1 MRRLVDDEQS
11 THIHSV
17 APSSTTRH
25 GLLFHNLSSATKR
38 RRPDGRHHTKL
49 ARPQHSSQHV
59 RRLCRQRGSSVLCG
73 PWANSITSMFYCT
86 PLSNK
91 IYVRLSAL
99 LARASA
105 GSGNG
110 IASVLTRPVD
120 NKNDRSEKKN
130 KNEYKLGREILRV
143 STSLCVCG
151 AAQSIHYS
159 RHPPS
164 PPQNILAW
172 CVQFCSVLFLFFVS
186 FDATEIYEKWVNIFS
201 FCESRQWS
209 LGPAPLLASR
219 LFIWQVRSTGT
230 KTKT

>member
-11 THIHSV
+11 TNIHSV
-17 APSSTTRH
+17 APSSTFRH
-25 GLLFHNLSSATKR
+25 GLLFHNLSSATRR

-120 NKNDRSEKKN
+120 NKNDRSEKK
-130 KNEYKLGREILRV
+130 KK
-143 STSLCVCG
+143 TSINWEEKYYVYQPVCVCVVRPSL
-151 AAQSIHYS
+151 SIIPAIHHL
-159 RHPPS
+159 RHK
-164 PPQNILAW
+164 
-172 CVQFCSVLFLFFVS
+172 
-186 FDATEIYEKWVNIFS
+186 IY
-201 FCESRQWS
+201 
-209 LGPAPLLASR
+209 
-219 LFIWQVRSTGT
+219 
-230 KTKT
+230 